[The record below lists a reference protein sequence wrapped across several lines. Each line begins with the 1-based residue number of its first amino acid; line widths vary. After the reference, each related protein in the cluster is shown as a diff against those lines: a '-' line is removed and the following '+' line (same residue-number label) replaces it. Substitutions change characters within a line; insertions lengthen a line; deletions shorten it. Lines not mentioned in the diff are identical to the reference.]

1 MLKVAKWDFHAS
13 SAAGSWHTFLGRK
26 GAGAQR
32 QKYTRESPHH
42 DFFPKFGRRSVY
54 RPAKGVLVGIVKLW
68 QPSFWRLC
76 KDHLGI
82 NMYLS
87 FLFTS
92 FIILNAVLCMQ
103 TLSSAQRTEIRRLMI
118 HAVLSTDMWGH
129 LNELCSVN
137 IGFYTKEI
145 HIEWT
150 LQGVYLWW
158 PNANTE
164 NVKHS
169 IQFFFMVISF
179 CIILKVT

>member
-1 MLKVAKWDFHAS
+1 MAKWDFDAS

-68 QPSFWRLC
+68 QPSFWRRC
-76 KDHLGI
+76 KDRLGI
-82 NMYLS
+82 NMY
-87 FLFTS
+87 FIFIFTS
-92 FIILNAVLCMQ
+92 FIILNDVHVCRLYLLHRGQKFDDWWSTLCSVQ
-103 TLSSAQRTEIRRLMI
+103 ICEDILIF
-118 HAVLSTDMWGH
+118 
-129 LNELCSVN
+129 NELCSVN

-145 HIEWT
+145 HIEWA